1 MDAAMIARVMSAVP
15 ERATWVHSGTA
26 FAAHDGQGAQVRYLA
41 QFLQWLSPLT
51 VLAKDDLRALGLLTA
66 HQKLAE
72 QGAGPNAEDGLEPD
86 EEGELEE
93 ETLDFDPD
101 ATLPPRPV
109 PEEEKEVVLATTT

>member
-1 MDAAMIARVMSAVP
+1 MDTAMIARVMSAVP

-66 HQKLAE
+66 HQKAAAE
-72 QGAGPNAEDGLEPD
+72 DAELEDEAGPEQES
-86 EEGELEE
+86 
-93 ETLDFDPD
+93 LDFDPD

-109 PEEEKEVVLATTT
+109 PEEEKAEVLATTT

>member
-86 EEGELEE
+86 EEGEL
-93 ETLDFDPD
+93 FDPD
-101 ATLPPRPV
+101 ATLPPRAWDRPRSD
-109 PEEEKEVVLATTT
+109 